1 MATVQWAKEDVATVG
16 NDPGSGGSLA
26 ETFVVRLWEPQQTA
40 GLDPGGL
47 RGVVRHARSGR
58 STTFTDGESLLEFLR
73 AARHAPE
80 REVGGE
86 P

>member
-1 MATVQWAKEDVATVG
+1 MATVG

-26 ETFVVRLWEPQQTA
+26 ETFVVRLWEAPQA
-40 GLDPGGL
+40 VGLDPGGL

-58 STTFTDGESLLEFLR
+58 SATFTNGESLLEFLR
-73 AARHAPE
+73 ASRHAPE
-80 REVGGE
+80 RQTGGE

>member
-1 MATVQWAKEDVATVG
+1 MQWTEERVTTVG

-26 ETFVVRLWEPQQTA
+26 ETFVVRLWEPQQSA

-58 STTFTDGESLLEFLR
+58 STTFADAESLLEFLR
-73 AARHAPE
+73 AARRTPE
-80 REVGGE
+80 RETGGAS
-86 P
+86 

>member
-1 MATVQWAKEDVATVG
+1 MATVG

-26 ETFVVRLWEPQQTA
+26 ETFVVRLWEPPQAA
-40 GLDPGGL
+40 GIDPGGL

-58 STTFTDGESLLEFLR
+58 STTFPDGESLLEFLR

-80 REVGGE
+80 RR
-86 P
+86 PRP

>member
-1 MATVQWAKEDVATVG
+1 VQWAEERVATVG

-26 ETFVVRLWEPQQTA
+26 ETFVVRLWEPPQAA
-40 GLDPGGL
+40 GIDPGGL

-58 STTFTDGESLLEFLR
+58 STTFPDGESLLEFLR

-80 REVGGE
+80 REIGGE
-86 P
+86 S